1 MQRLRLLLSSTSAS
15 PPPPP
20 RAAAASQGVS
30 LATHLQSSLCVD
42 DAAASEAA
50 AAVLKLAQAQ
60 NALAAKTAEAEAL
73 TEELRMIK
81 QQQQQKQQQHTPDS
95 RPMSSVGVIQA
106 LNMQVNES
114 HATAIC
120 QLR

>member
-1 MQRLRLLLSSTSAS
+1 
-15 PPPPP
+15 
-20 RAAAASQGVS
+20 
-30 LATHLQSSLCVD
+30 LQSSLCVD

-50 AAVLKLAQAQ
+50 AAVHKLVQAQ
-60 NALAAKTAEAEAL
+60 NALAAKTAEADAL

-81 QQQQQKQQQHTPDS
+81 QQQQQQKQQQHTPDS

-120 QLR
+120 QLH